1 MIRVMTRSSDCEA
14 LKNWSCPPP
23 YIMNEELRCPATER
37 SLFKDW
43 PAGVEGEGRLDRDG
57 EELLFKQLH
66 YCGYRLRQLYKAAHR
81 RGPRIS
87 LKRRYNEWGERY
99 RLIRARLIESNLGLV
114 YDSIRR
120 NRFGILDP
128 DEMSSE
134 GMMALL
140 RAADTFDP
148 WRGYHFSTY
157 ACNAITRAFSRC
169 ALHESKRRGKICGA
183 FDVEFEPADIP
194 ARRHASQG
202 ALFAERLHQALQA
215 SDSTLTE
222 AEKVVLARRFPL
234 EEDRKRQTL
243 EDVGAQMDLS
253 KERVR
258 QIQLSAI
265 AKLRGIML
273 RDKVLL

>member
-1 MIRVMTRSSDCEA
+1 MLRVMTRSSDREG
-14 LKNWSCPPP
+14 LKSWRCPPP
-23 YIMNEELRCPATER
+23 YIMNDELRYPKIEQ

-43 PAGVEGEGRLDRDG
+43 PAPVAGDGRLEREE

-81 RGPRIS
+81 RGPRLS
-87 LKRRYNEWGERY
+87 LKRRYNEWGQRHK
-99 RLIRARLIESNLGLV
+99 LIRERLVQSNLGLV

-120 NRFGILDP
+120 NRFHNLDP
-128 DEMSSE
+128 DDMCSE

-169 ALHESKRRGKICGA
+169 ALHESKRRSKICGA
-183 FDVEFEPADIP
+183 FDVDCEPADIP

-202 ALFAERLHQALQA
+202 ALFVERLQQVLQSA
-215 SDSTLTE
+215 HNALTE
-222 AEKVVLARRFPL
+222 AEKLVLARRFPQ
-234 EEDRKRQTL
+234 EEGSKRDTL
-243 EDVGAQMDLS
+243 EDIGIKMDLS

-265 AKLRGIML
+265 AKLRGIL
-273 RDKVLL
+273 KRDKVLQ